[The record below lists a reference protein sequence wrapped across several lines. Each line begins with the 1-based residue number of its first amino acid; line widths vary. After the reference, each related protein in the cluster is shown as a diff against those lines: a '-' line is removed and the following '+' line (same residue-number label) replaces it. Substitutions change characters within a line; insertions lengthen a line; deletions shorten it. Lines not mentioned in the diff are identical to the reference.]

1 MNYSDV
7 EKKGFALAYNKKA
20 AKKKVARVC
29 DTLFR
34 LIHYLQPQW
43 TNFTRFH
50 LELISTFCG
59 IGSISGLAMIQT
71 LFLHQLGLKKIPH
84 STIRSHYS

>member
-20 AKKKVARVC
+20 AKKKVAWVC

-34 LIHYLQPQW
+34 LIHYLQPQ
-43 TNFTRFH
+43 
-50 LELISTFCG
+50 
-59 IGSISGLAMIQT
+59 
-71 LFLHQLGLKKIPH
+71 
-84 STIRSHYS
+84 